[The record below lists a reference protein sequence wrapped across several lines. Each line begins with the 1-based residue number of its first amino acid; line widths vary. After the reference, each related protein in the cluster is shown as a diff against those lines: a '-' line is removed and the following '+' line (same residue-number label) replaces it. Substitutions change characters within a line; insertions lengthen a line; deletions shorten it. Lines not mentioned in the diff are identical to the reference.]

1 MLRLTLILLAAPVL
15 LTACVQSGLVAP
27 AATAP
32 EPVASASKVPWQVAP
47 ATALTA
53 QVHRDEP
60 QVVEIAGWGRVKATR
75 RVLASFPSDL
85 RSRPGRNRTVESCS
99 AQLRRAAAAYGQ
111 ATVETASL
119 GPERRS
125 RTGVYEGTVEVR
137 IIYTRDGVHE
147 VRQATMACYT
157 RADGTLVDAK
167 PLFPINDESTG

>member
-1 MLRLTLILLAAPVL
+1 MLRLILTLLAAPGL
-15 LTACVQSGLVAP
+15 LVGCIQSGLVAP

-32 EPVASASKVPWQVAP
+32 EAVASAPKVPWQVAP

-60 QVVEIAGWGRVKATR
+60 QIVEIAGWGRVKATR
-75 RVLASFPSDL
+75 RVLASFPAEL
-85 RSRPGRNRTVESCS
+85 RSKPGRNRTAVARGEK
-99 AQLRRAAAAYGQ
+99 LRGAAAAYGP

-125 RTGVYEGTVEVR
+125 RAGLYEGTVEVR
-137 IIYTRDGVHE
+137 IIYARDGVHE
-147 VRQATMACYT
+147 VRQATMACTT
-157 RADGTLVDAK
+157 RPDGTLVDAK

>member
-1 MLRLTLILLAAPVL
+1 
-15 LTACVQSGLVAP
+15 
-27 AATAP
+27 
-32 EPVASASKVPWQVAP
+32 
-47 ATALTA
+47 
-53 QVHRDEP
+53 
-60 QVVEIAGWGRVKATR
+60 
-75 RVLASFPSDL
+75 
-85 RSRPGRNRTVESCS
+85 
-99 AQLRRAAAAYGQ
+99 
-111 ATVETASL
+111 L

>member
-1 MLRLTLILLAAPVL
+1 MMI
-15 LTACVQSGLVAP
+15 
-27 AATAP
+27 
-32 EPVASASKVPWQVAP
+32 SARWY
-47 ATALTA
+47 

-85 RSRPGRNRTVESCS
+85 RSKPGRNRTVESCS